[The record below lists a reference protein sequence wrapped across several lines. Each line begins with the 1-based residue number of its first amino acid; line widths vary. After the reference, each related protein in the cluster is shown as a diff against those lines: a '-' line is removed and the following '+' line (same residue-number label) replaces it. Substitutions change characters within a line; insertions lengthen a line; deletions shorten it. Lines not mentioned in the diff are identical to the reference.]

1 MTNIALSMIE
11 TAADTLKAYTADLF
25 EKKLID
31 VIDVQYMRDAASS
44 KTNGNT
50 LIYNTVL
57 GILTY
62 HLLIERKNGGSAI
75 DIATDNIN
83 ELFNQ
88 FTESK
93 ISFNS
98 SEDFYN
104 ELSKYDAAQI
114 VDLPSIKIRYG
125 FAAVSSN
132 DELITL
138 LRKET
143 KPLIYF
149 KTGTGIDKLCFRAD
163 FFSEFNSLQSCME
176 LKNNNNSLEGFETAS
191 NEDIAT
197 FVKANKGDKIND
209 EQLAAIIN
217 GCKNHISIITGGP
230 GTGKTTTITMLLR
243 ALLHFGDAEQ
253 IANEIVLAAPTGR
266 AAQRISEAVR
276 NEIGSEEFEHA
287 DLLRAIPS
295 KTIHDLLR
303 QSFSTELT
311 FRHNA
316 TNILHYKTIII
327 DEASMIDNKLFESF
341 LDAVDKNSRIVIV
354 GDPQQLP
361 SVNAGNMLHTMI
373 MQFNGDPS
381 SITRLTK
388 TYRASGGVSDIYDIS
403 RTKQLLEQQ
412 KSPAPADGKL
422 NYIWDEE
429 QIPYCFYDSTNYRSV
444 DYVLAVRHWIN
455 KMTNETELGELINQ
469 QYNPSEKNEGDTHTK
484 LVKILKLLEES
495 QVLSVL
501 RNGLE
506 GCNYINEKLFE
517 AFCRQEKQRFP
528 SFYPIII
535 TQNNSA
541 LELTNGQMGI
551 VLRGENNRYHAYFLD
566 GEIIRSVPYDNLPAF
581 EKAYVITVHKSQGS
595 QYKNVLLLL
604 PSTGE
609 SPLLTRSIVY
619 TAVTRAKKTVTVI
632 GGQAALDAYNNNT
645 GARTTIWS

>member
-31 VIDVQYMRDAASS
+31 VIDVQYMRDAAAS
-44 KTNGNT
+44 KANGNT
-50 LIYNTVL
+50 LVYNTIL

-75 DIATDNIN
+75 DIATNSIN
-83 ELFNQ
+83 ELLNR
-88 FTESK
+88 FTETK
-93 ISFNS
+93 ISFNGID
-98 SEDFYN
+98 DFYN

-114 VDLPSIKIRYG
+114 VDLPSMNISYG
-125 FAAVSSN
+125 FAAISSN

-163 FFSEFNSLQSCME
+163 FFSEFNSLQSCIE

-197 FVKANKGDKIND
+197 FVKLKKGDKINN

-341 LDAVDKNSRIVIV
+341 LAAVDKNSRIVIV

-361 SVNAGNMLHTMI
+361 SVNAGNMLQTLI
-373 MQFNGDPS
+373 RQFDGTEN
-381 SITRLTK
+381 IIRLTK
-388 TYRASGGVSDIYDIS
+388 TYRASGGVGDIFDMAKT
-403 RTKQLLEQQ
+403 RQLLEEQ
-412 KSPAPADGKL
+412 KATAPAEGKID
-422 NYIWDEE
+422 YIWDDKKK
-429 QIPYCFYDSTNYRSV
+429 PYCFYESSSYRAT
-444 DYVLAVRHWIN
+444 DYVKAVWHWIN
-455 KMTNETELGELINQ
+455 KLIKDTELENLISQ
-469 QYNPSEKNEGDTHTK
+469 HYNPNEKNEGETYTK
-484 LVKILKLLEES
+484 LVKILKLIEEA
-495 QVLSVL
+495 QALSVL

-506 GCNYINEKLFE
+506 GCNYINEKIFDG
-517 AFCRQEKQRFP
+517 FCRQEKKRYP
-528 SFYPIII
+528 SYYPIII

-541 LELTNGQMGI
+541 LGLTNGQMGI
-551 VLRGENNRYHAYFLD
+551 VLCGENKRYHAYFLD
-566 GEIIRSVPYDNLPAF
+566 GEQVRSIPYENLPGF
-581 EKAYVITVHKSQGS
+581 ENAYVITVHKSQGS
-595 QYKNVLLLL
+595 QYKNVLLVL
-604 PSTGE
+604 PSKGD
-609 SPLLTRSIVY
+609 SPLLTKSIVY
-619 TAVTRAKKTVTVI
+619 TAVTRAKRTVTVI
-632 GGQAALDAYNNNT
+632 GGQAALDTYDINE
-645 GARTTIWS
+645 GKRTTVWS

>member
-11 TAADTLKAYTADLF
+11 TADDPLKAYTADLF

-31 VIDVQYMRDAASS
+31 VIDVQYMRDAASC
-44 KTNGNT
+44 KANGNT
-50 LIYNTVL
+50 LVYNTIL

-98 SEDFYN
+98 SEDFYK
-104 ELSKYDAAQI
+104 ELSQCDAAQI
-114 VDLPSIKIRYG
+114 VDLPSMKISYG
-125 FAAVSSN
+125 FAAISSN

-176 LKNNNNSLEGFETAS
+176 LKNNNNTFEGFETTS

-197 FVKANKGDKIND
+197 FVKATKGDMINE
-209 EQLAAIIN
+209 EQLVAIIN

-276 NEIGSEEFEHA
+276 NEIGSEEFGHA

-341 LDAVDKNSRIVIV
+341 LAAVDKNSRIVIV

-361 SVNAGNMLHTMI
+361 SVNAGNMLQTLI
-373 MQFNGDPS
+373 RQFDGTEN
-381 SITRLTK
+381 ITRLTK
-388 TYRASGGVSDIYDIS
+388 TYRASGGVGDIYDITQ
-403 RTKQLLEQQ
+403 TKQLLEQQ
-412 KSPAPADGKL
+412 KATAPAEGKL
-422 NYIWDEE
+422 NYDWDEK
-429 QIPYCFYDSTNYRSV
+429 QKPYCFYDSASYTAT
-444 DYVLAVRHWIN
+444 DYVKAVRNWIN
-455 KMTNETELGELINQ
+455 KFIKEINFSSLL
-469 QYNPSEKNEGDTHTK
+469 NDEDSKI
-484 LVKILKLLEES
+484 KILKQLE
-495 QVLSVL
+495 QAQALSVL
-501 RNGLE
+501 RSGPE

-517 AFCRQEKQRFP
+517 ALCRHERQRFP

-535 TQNNSA
+535 TANNSA
-541 LELTNGQMGI
+541 LGLTNGQMGI
-551 VLRGENNRYHAYFLD
+551 VLRRELNRYYAYFLD
-566 GEIIRSVPYDNLPAF
+566 GESVRSFPYENLPAF

-604 PSTGE
+604 PSKGD

-619 TAVTRAKKTVTVI
+619 TAVTRAKSTVTVL
-632 GGQAALDAYNNNT
+632 GGQAALDAYDKNAGT
-645 GARTTIWS
+645 RITIWS

>member
-50 LIYNTVL
+50 LVYNTIL

-104 ELSKYDAAQI
+104 ELSKYNAAQI
-114 VDLPSIKIRYG
+114 VDLPSMKISYG
-125 FAAVSSN
+125 FAAISSN

-149 KTGTGIDKLCFRAD
+149 KTGSGIDKLCFRAD

-176 LKNNNNSLEGFETAS
+176 LKNNKSAFEGFETTS
-191 NEDIAT
+191 EEDIAT
-197 FVKANKGDKIND
+197 FVKSNKGDKIND

-243 ALLHFGDAEQ
+243 ALLHFGNPEQ

-341 LDAVDKNSRIVIV
+341 LAAVDKNSRIVIV

-361 SVNAGNMLHTMI
+361 SVNAGNMLQTLI
-373 MQFNGDPS
+373 RQFDGTEN
-381 SITRLTK
+381 ITRLTK
-388 TYRASGGVSDIYDIS
+388 TYRASGGVGDIYDIAK
-403 RTKQLLEQQ
+403 TKQLLEQHRAA
-412 KSPAPADGKL
+412 APAEGKL
-422 NYIWDEE
+422 NYVWDEK
-429 QIPYCFYDSTNYRSV
+429 QKPYCFYDSASYTAT
-444 DYVLAVRHWIN
+444 DYVKAVRNWIN
-455 KMTNETELGELINQ
+455 KFINEIGFNSLLHEEDSKI
-469 QYNPSEKNEGDTHTK
+469 
-484 LVKILKLLEES
+484 KILKQLE
-495 QVLSVL
+495 QAQALSVL
-501 RNGLE
+501 RSGPE

-517 AFCRQEKQRFP
+517 ALCRHEKQRFP

-535 TQNNSA
+535 TANNSA
-541 LELTNGQMGI
+541 LGLTNGQMGI
-551 VLRGENNRYHAYFLD
+551 VLRGELNRYYAYFLD
-566 GEIIRSVPYDNLPAF
+566 GEQVRSIPYENLPAF

-604 PSTGE
+604 PSKGD

-619 TAVTRAKKTVTVI
+619 TAVTRAKSTVTVL
-632 GGQAALDAYNNNT
+632 GGQAALDAYDKNAGT
-645 GARTTIWS
+645 RITIWS

>member
-11 TAADTLKAYTADLF
+11 TAADTLKAYTANLF

-50 LIYNTVL
+50 LVYNTIL

-83 ELFNQ
+83 ELFNR

-98 SEDFYN
+98 LEDFYN
-104 ELSKYDAAQI
+104 ELSKYNAAQI
-114 VDLPSIKIRYG
+114 VDLPSMKISYG
-125 FAAVSSN
+125 FAAISSN

-197 FVKANKGDKIND
+197 FVKSNKGDKIND

-243 ALLHFGDAEQ
+243 ALLQFGDAKQ

-276 NEIGSEEFEHA
+276 NEIGSEEIEHA

-295 KTIHDLLR
+295 KTIHDLLS

-341 LDAVDKNSRIVIV
+341 LAAVDKNSRIVIV

-361 SVNAGNMLHTMI
+361 SVNAGNMLQTLI
-373 MQFNGDPS
+373 RQFDGTEN
-381 SITRLTK
+381 ITRLTK
-388 TYRASGGVSDIYDIS
+388 TYRASGGVGDIYDIAK
-403 RTKQLLEQQ
+403 TKQLLEKQRAA
-412 KSPAPADGKL
+412 APAEGKL
-422 NYIWDEE
+422 NYVWDEK
-429 QIPYCFYDSTNYRSV
+429 QKPYYFYDSASYTAT
-444 DYVLAVRHWIN
+444 DYVKAVRNWIN
-455 KMTNETELGELINQ
+455 KFINEIGFNSLLHEEDSKI
-469 QYNPSEKNEGDTHTK
+469 
-484 LVKILKLLEES
+484 KILKQLE
-495 QVLSVL
+495 QAQALSVL
-501 RNGLE
+501 RSGPE

-517 AFCRQEKQRFP
+517 ALCRHEKQRFP

-535 TQNNSA
+535 TANNSA
-541 LELTNGQMGI
+541 LGLTNGQMGI
-551 VLRGENNRYHAYFLD
+551 VLRGEFNRYHAYFLD
-566 GEIIRSVPYDNLPAF
+566 GESVRSFPYENLPAF

-604 PSTGE
+604 PSKGD
-609 SPLLTRSIVY
+609 SPLLTQSIVY
-619 TAVTRAKKTVTVI
+619 TAVTRAKNTVTVL
-632 GGQAALDAYNNNT
+632 GGQAALDAYDKNAGT
-645 GARTTIWS
+645 RITIWS

>member
-1 MTNIALSMIE
+1 MTNIALSMIK

-31 VIDVQYMRDAASS
+31 VIDLQYMRDAASS

-50 LIYNTVL
+50 LVYNTVL

-75 DIATDNIN
+75 DIATNNIN

-114 VDLPSIKIRYG
+114 VDLPSMKISYG
-125 FAAVSSN
+125 FAAISSN

-149 KTGTGIDKLCFRAD
+149 KTGSGIDKLCFRAD

-176 LKNNNNSLEGFETAS
+176 LKNNKSAFKGFETTS
-191 NEDIAT
+191 EEDIAT
-197 FVKANKGDKIND
+197 FVKSKKGDKIND

-361 SVNAGNMLHTMI
+361 SVNAGNMLQTMI

-403 RTKQLLEQQ
+403 RTKQLLENQ
-412 KSPAPADGKL
+412 KSSAPADGKL
-422 NYIWDEE
+422 NYVWDET
-429 QIPYCFYDSTNYRSV
+429 QKPYCYYDSTSYTAT
-444 DYVLAVRHWIN
+444 DYVKAVRNWIN
-455 KMTNETELGELINQ
+455 KFINEIGFNSLLHGEDSKI
-469 QYNPSEKNEGDTHTK
+469 
-484 LVKILKLLEES
+484 KILKQLE
-495 QVLSVL
+495 QAQALSVL
-501 RNGLE
+501 RSGPE

-517 AFCRQEKQRFP
+517 ALCRHEKQRFP

-535 TQNNSA
+535 TANNSA
-541 LELTNGQMGI
+541 LGLTNGQMGI
-551 VLRGENNRYHAYFLD
+551 VLRGELNRYHAYFLD
-566 GEIIRSVPYDNLPAF
+566 GEQVRSIPYENLPAF

-632 GGQAALDAYNNNT
+632 GGQTALDAYNNNT

>member
-1 MTNIALSMIE
+1 MIE

-50 LIYNTVL
+50 LVYNTIL

-75 DIATDNIN
+75 DIATNSIN
-83 ELFNQ
+83 ELLNR

-98 SEDFYN
+98 LEDFYN
-104 ELSKYDAAQI
+104 ELSKYNAAQI
-114 VDLPSIKIRYG
+114 VDLPPMKISYG
-125 FAAVSSN
+125 FAAISSN

-176 LKNNNNSLEGFETAS
+176 LKNNKSAFEGFETTS
-191 NEDIAT
+191 EEDIAT
-197 FVKANKGDKIND
+197 FVKSNKGDKIND

-243 ALLHFGDAEQ
+243 ALLHFGDAKQ

-276 NEIGSEEFEHA
+276 NEIGSKEIEHA

-341 LDAVDKNSRIVIV
+341 LAAVDKNSRIVIV

-361 SVNAGNMLHTMI
+361 SVNAGNMLQTLI
-373 MQFNGDPS
+373 RQFDGTEN
-381 SITRLTK
+381 ITRLTK
-388 TYRASGGVSDIYDIS
+388 TYRASGGVSDIYDIAK
-403 RTKQLLEQQ
+403 TKQLLEKQRAA
-412 KSPAPADGKL
+412 APAEGKL
-422 NYIWDEE
+422 NYVWDEK
-429 QIPYCFYDSTNYRSV
+429 QKPYCFYDSASYTAT
-444 DYVLAVRHWIN
+444 DYVKAVRNWIN
-455 KMTNETELGELINQ
+455 KFINEIGFNSLLHEEDSKI
-469 QYNPSEKNEGDTHTK
+469 
-484 LVKILKLLEES
+484 KILKQLE
-495 QVLSVL
+495 QAQALSVL
-501 RNGLE
+501 RSGPE

-517 AFCRQEKQRFP
+517 ALCRHEKQRFP

-535 TQNNSA
+535 TANNSA
-541 LELTNGQMGI
+541 LGLTNGQMGI
-551 VLRGENNRYHAYFLD
+551 VLRGELNRYHAYFLD
-566 GEIIRSVPYDNLPAF
+566 GEQVRSIPYENLPAF

-604 PSTGE
+604 PSKGD

-619 TAVTRAKKTVTVI
+619 TAVTRAKNTVTVL
-632 GGQAALDAYNNNT
+632 GGQAALDAYDKNAGT
-645 GARTTIWS
+645 RITIWS

>member
-50 LIYNTVL
+50 LVYNTIL

-62 HLLIERKNGGSAI
+62 QLLIERKNGGSAI
-75 DIATDNIN
+75 DIATNSIN
-83 ELFNQ
+83 ELLNR

-104 ELSKYDAAQI
+104 ELSKYDTAQI
-114 VDLPSIKIRYG
+114 VDLPSMKISYG
-125 FAAVSSN
+125 FAAISSN

-197 FVKANKGDKIND
+197 FVKSNKCDMINE
-209 EQLAAIIN
+209 EQLAAIVN
-217 GCKNHISIITGGP
+217 GCLHHISIITGGP

-243 ALLHFGDAEQ
+243 TLLHFGNAEE

-341 LDAVDKNSRIVIV
+341 LAAVDKNSRIVIV

-361 SVNAGNMLHTMI
+361 SVNAGNMLQTLI
-373 MQFNGDPS
+373 RQIDGTEN
-381 SITRLTK
+381 ITRLTK
-388 TYRASGGVSDIYDIS
+388 TYRASGGVGDIYDIAK
-403 RTKQLLEQQ
+403 TKQLLEKQRAA
-412 KSPAPADGKL
+412 APAEGKL
-422 NYIWDEE
+422 NYVWDEK
-429 QIPYCFYDSTNYRSV
+429 QKPYCFYDSASYTAT
-444 DYVLAVRHWIN
+444 DYVKAVRNWIN
-455 KMTNETELGELINQ
+455 KFINEIGFNSLLHEEDPKI
-469 QYNPSEKNEGDTHTK
+469 
-484 LVKILKLLEES
+484 KILKQLE
-495 QVLSVL
+495 QAQALSVL
-501 RNGLE
+501 RSGPE

-517 AFCRQEKQRFP
+517 ALCRHEKQRFP

-535 TQNNSA
+535 TANNSA
-541 LELTNGQMGI
+541 LGLTNGQMGI
-551 VLRGENNRYHAYFLD
+551 VLRGELNRYYAYFLD
-566 GEIIRSVPYDNLPAF
+566 GESVRSFPYENLPAF

-604 PSTGE
+604 PSKGD

-619 TAVTRAKKTVTVI
+619 TAVTRAKNTVTVL
-632 GGQAALDAYNNNT
+632 GGQAALDAYDKNAGT
-645 GARTTIWS
+645 RITIWS

>member
-44 KTNGNT
+44 KPNDNT
-50 LIYNTVL
+50 LVYNTVL

-93 ISFNS
+93 ISFNN

-114 VDLPSIKIRYG
+114 VDLHSMNISYG
-125 FAAVSSN
+125 FAAISSN

-176 LKNNNNSLEGFETAS
+176 LKNNKSAFEGFETTS
-191 NEDIAT
+191 NEGIAT
-197 FVKANKGDKIND
+197 FVKSTKGDMINE
-209 EQLAAIIN
+209 EQLTAIIN

-243 ALLHFGDAEQ
+243 ALLNFGGAEQ
-253 IANEIVLAAPTGR
+253 IGNEIVLAAPTGR

-276 NEIGSEEFEHA
+276 NEIGSEEIDHA

-341 LDAVDKNSRIVIV
+341 LAAVDKNSRIVIV

-361 SVNAGNMLHTMI
+361 SVNAGNMLQTLIKH
-373 MQFNGDPS
+373 FDGGAE
-381 SITRLTK
+381 ITKLTK
-388 TYRASGGVSDIYDIS
+388 TYRASGGVGDIFDMAK
-403 RTKQLLEQQ
+403 TKQLLEEQ
-412 KSPAPADGKL
+412 KATAPAEGKID
-422 NYIWDEE
+422 YIWDDKKK
-429 QIPYCFYDSTNYRSV
+429 PYCFYESSSYRAA
-444 DYVLAVRHWIN
+444 DYVKAVWHWIN
-455 KMTNETELGELINQ
+455 KLIKETELENLISQ
-469 QYNPSEKNEGDTHTK
+469 HYNPNEKNEGETHTK
-484 LVKILKLLEES
+484 LVKILKLIEEA
-495 QVLSVL
+495 QALSVL

-506 GCNYINEKLFE
+506 GCNYINEKIFE
-517 AFCRQEKQRFP
+517 GFCRQEKKRYP
-528 SFYPIII
+528 SYYPIII

-541 LELTNGQMGI
+541 LGLTNGQMGI
-551 VLRGENNRYHAYFLD
+551 VLCGENKRYHAYFLD
-566 GEIIRSVPYDNLPAF
+566 GEQVRSIPYENLPGF
-581 EKAYVITVHKSQGS
+581 ENAYVITVHKSQGS
-595 QYKNVLLLL
+595 QYKNVLLVL
-604 PSTGE
+604 PSKGD
-609 SPLLTRSIVY
+609 SPLLTKSIVY
-619 TAVTRAKKTVTVI
+619 TAVTRAKRTVTVI
-632 GGQAALDAYNNNT
+632 GGQAALDTYDINE
-645 GARTTIWS
+645 GKRTTVWS

>member
-11 TAADTLKAYTADLF
+11 TAADTLKSYTADLF

-31 VIDVQYMRDAASS
+31 IIDVQYMRDAASS
-44 KTNGNT
+44 KANGNT
-50 LIYNTVL
+50 LVYNTIL

-62 HLLIERKNGGSAI
+62 HLLIGRKNGGSAI

-114 VDLPSIKIRYG
+114 VDLPSMKISYG
-125 FAAVSSN
+125 FAAISSN
-132 DELITL
+132 NELITL

-176 LKNNNNSLEGFETAS
+176 LKNNKSAFEGFETTS

-197 FVKANKGDKIND
+197 FVKSTKGDMINE
-209 EQLAAIIN
+209 EQLTAIIN

-341 LDAVDKNSRIVIV
+341 LAAVDKNSRIVIV

-361 SVNAGNMLHTMI
+361 SVNAGNMLQTLI
-373 MQFNGDPS
+373 RQFDGTEN
-381 SITRLTK
+381 ITRLTK
-388 TYRASGGVSDIYDIS
+388 TYRASGGIGDIYDIAK
-403 RTKQLLEQQ
+403 TKQLLEQQ
-412 KSPAPADGKL
+412 KATAPAEGKL
-422 NYIWDEE
+422 NYVWDEK
-429 QIPYCFYDSTNYRSV
+429 QTPYCFYDSASYTAT
-444 DYVLAVRHWIN
+444 DYVKAVRNWIN
-455 KMTNETELGELINQ
+455 KFINEIDFNSLL
-469 QYNPSEKNEGDTHTK
+469 NEEDSK
-484 LVKILKLLEES
+484 IKILKQLE
-495 QVLSVL
+495 QAQALSVL
-501 RNGLE
+501 RSGPE

-517 AFCRQEKQRFP
+517 ALCRHEKQRFP

-535 TQNNSA
+535 TANNSA
-541 LELTNGQMGI
+541 LGLTNGQMGI
-551 VLRGENNRYHAYFLD
+551 VLRGELNRYYAYFLD
-566 GEIIRSVPYDNLPAF
+566 GEKVRSFPYENLPAF

-604 PSTGE
+604 PSKGD

-619 TAVTRAKKTVTVI
+619 TAVTRAKSTVTVL
-632 GGQAALDAYNNNT
+632 GGQAAIDAYDKNAGT
-645 GARTTIWS
+645 RITIWS